1 MEVNFLWSQFGVM
14 SRLLIEVVK
23 HFGSA
28 LSCGGTTIDR
38 EASYLASEFQRRG
51 AARLSE
57 DVHQIDRR
65 EMQGVERRW
74 ARE

>member
-38 EASYLASEFQRRG
+38 EAIISRANFN
-51 AARLSE
+51 
-57 DVHQIDRR
+57 
-65 EMQGVERRW
+65 VE
-74 ARE
+74 ALLD